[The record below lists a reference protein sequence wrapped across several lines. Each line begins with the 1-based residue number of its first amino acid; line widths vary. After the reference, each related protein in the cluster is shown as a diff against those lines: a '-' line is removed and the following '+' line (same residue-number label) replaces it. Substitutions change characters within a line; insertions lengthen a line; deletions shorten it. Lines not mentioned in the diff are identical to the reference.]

1 MSVFLP
7 LTELQATGPIPG
19 LDLNQVMG
27 LMASFML
34 ASLRIG
40 AFLIAAPVFGSASIP
55 LQIRIILAALL
66 SVVVMAYSDVPSV
79 ESFSQWRILG
89 VIITEI
95 AIGICAGLILTIW
108 FSAAILA
115 GEKIA
120 TAGGLGYAAQM
131 DPNSGGQ
138 TPVVSQILS
147 LFMIILFLGVNG
159 HLVVLRTMLESYSY
173 LPIGMMP
180 GWGAFIK
187 GGIGAASS
195 MFLAAAI
202 IMLPIAIVML
212 LINLAI
218 GVITRSAPQLNLF
231 SFGFPISLLAIFI
244 ILYFSVDALSH
255 ALKDLGIS
263 AMENLHLVMEAV
275 SYG

>member
-1 MSVFLP
+1 MFLP
-7 LTELQATGPIPG
+7 LSELEPMGPLPG
-19 LDLNQVMG
+19 LALDQLV
-27 LMASFML
+27 LMLASFML

-40 AFLIAAPVFGSASIP
+40 AFLIAAPVLGSRSIP
-55 LQIRIILAALL
+55 VQIRIVLAALL
-66 SVVVMAYSDVPSV
+66 SVLVMSYGHVPDF
-79 ESFSQWRILG
+79 EHFSNLRILA
-89 VIITEI
+89 VIVTEI
-95 AIGICAGLILTIW
+95 AIGLAAGLILTIW
-108 FSAAILA
+108 FAAAVLA

-120 TAGGLGYAAQM
+120 TSAGLGYAAQV

-147 LFMIILFLGVNG
+147 LFMIMLFFGMNG
-159 HLVVLRTMLESYSY
+159 HLVILRTMLDSYDY
-173 LPIGMMP
+173 LPIGVMP

-202 IMLPIAIVML
+202 IMLPFSIVML
-212 LINLAI
+212 MINLAI

-231 SFGFPISLLAIFI
+231 SFGFPISLLSIFV
-244 ILYFSVDALSH
+244 ILYLSVGPLSL
-255 ALKDLGIS
+255 ALKDLGVS

-275 SYG
+275 AHG